1 MTAFPSTLRRIAG
14 GAAGDAVP
22 AALADAVRLDGR
34 LHAFAYL
41 PREVLPQAGGG
52 PLAGV
57 PVAVKDI
64 IDTADMPTGYG
75 SRIDPGFRPPADA
88 WIVERIRRL
97 GGTVIG
103 KTVTTEFAWR
113 NPGPTVNPH
122 DGSRTPGGSSSG
134 SAAAVAAGIVPLAIG
149 TQTIGSVVRP
159 AAFCGV
165 VGFKPS
171 FGAIPRTGVHPL
183 AWSLDHVG
191 LFTPSV
197 ADAAYALAHFAA
209 ADPSDPHGMVPDG
222 LDGDASALPA
232 ARIAVIDPPAWDRVG
247 PDQRAARDR
256 AAAALAAAGAI
267 VETIKLDGAYGRTLE
282 DIMTVLRVEARHIF
296 RDRVERFPDRTSR
309 HLQALV
315 SDGRGID
322 AETYAG
328 ALGRQKSLRHGMASH
343 FDGFDAVLTV
353 PATGEA
359 PKGLDDT
366 GDPALCAPW
375 TFIGA
380 PAITLPC
387 AKGPNG
393 MPLGIQLVAPWRRDA
408 RLMAVAAFAER
419 ALAS

>member
-14 GAAGDAVP
+14 GGAGDAVS
-22 AALADAVRLDGR
+22 AALAEAARLDGR
-34 LHAFAYL
+34 LHAFAHL
-41 PREVLPQAGGG
+41 PGEATAQAGG

-75 SRIDPGFRPPADA
+75 SRIDPDFRPAADA

-122 DGSRTPGGSSSG
+122 DESRTPGGSSSG

-149 TQTIGSVVRP
+149 TQTIGSVIRP

-197 ADAAYALAHFAA
+197 ADAAYALGHFAA
-209 ADPSDPHGMVPDG
+209 ADPSDPT
-222 LDGDASALPA
+222 AWSRTAWA
-232 ARIAVIDPPAWDRVG
+232 A
-247 PDQRAARDR
+247 
-256 AAAALAAAGAI
+256 
-267 VETIKLDGAYGRTLE
+267 
-282 DIMTVLRVEARHIF
+282 
-296 RDRVERFPDRTSR
+296 
-309 HLQALV
+309 
-315 SDGRGID
+315 
-322 AETYAG
+322 
-328 ALGRQKSLRHGMASH
+328 
-343 FDGFDAVLTV
+343 
-353 PATGEA
+353 
-359 PKGLDDT
+359 
-366 GDPALCAPW
+366 
-375 TFIGA
+375 
-380 PAITLPC
+380 TLPPC
-387 AKGPNG
+387 
-393 MPLGIQLVAPWRRDA
+393 RR
-408 RLMAVAAFAER
+408 RVSR
-419 ALAS
+419 